1 MNLHNELAGLQGGTS
16 DEYYHLTQSAYNNL
30 YQQDQ
35 EVLTTSS
42 PTFAGIKISQSY
54 TPSTASESC
63 TKGNITYDNNY
74 IYVCVATNTWKRAG
88 LNSW

>member
-1 MNLHNELAGLQGGTS
+1 LHNELAELQGGTS

-42 PTFAGIKISQSY
+42 PSFASIRISQSY
-54 TPSTASESC
+54 TPSSALDQGV
-63 TKGNITYDNNY
+63 KGTITYDTDY
-74 IYVCVATNTWKRAG
+74 IYVCVATNTWKRVA